1 MRTDTQHL
9 IIIGLVIIALALVV
23 KDQFNLVDGI
33 AIGLIGFL
41 SQKSLTDKQS
51 EKIEAELGEI
61 Q

>member
-1 MRTDTQHL
+1 MKTDTQHL
-9 IIIGLVIIALALVV
+9 IIIGLVLIALALVA
-23 KDQFNLVDGI
+23 KNQYTLVDGI

-51 EKIEAELGEI
+51 EKIEEELGEI